1 MCLLPSAPSG
11 LSKWCTMVGALAG
24 SDEKTS
30 QAMPAHHRVS
40 ARQCRIVTKYIYFV
54 TLLEWIFLL
63 STCNEV
69 HYFKTTFTCNEVR
82 LEGNFRNVTKYRCRQ
97 AKVLKAILFP
107 LSIAIC
113 VFILYFK

>member
-1 MCLLPSAPSG
+1 MACKSPMNIQLAWTASLMPVWLVVSCLMY
-11 LSKWCTMVGALAG
+11 TNN
-24 SDEKTS
+24 
-30 QAMPAHHRVS
+30 
-40 ARQCRIVTKYIYFV
+40 QCRHVMKYIYFV
-54 TLLEWIFLL
+54 TLLEQIFLL
-63 STCNEV
+63 STCNKV
-69 HYFKTTFTCNEVR
+69 HYFKTTFTCNEVH